1 MRRSQPILT
10 LTMNPAV
17 DVSSTVAA
25 MEPYQKLRCTD
36 VWHHPGGGGINV
48 SRVIK
53 RLGSETIAI
62 FPAGGPMGA
71 LFQRL
76 LTDEAVRHL
85 SIPIEGDTREDF
97 SVSESATGKQ
107 FRFIL
112 PGPVLSSAEIAACLN
127 AVAARLRPSSFIVA
141 SGSLPPGAPPDFY
154 AQLARVAANA
164 SAKLVLDS
172 SGTALREAVDHGG
185 LFLIKPSQSELTEL
199 TGKPVI
205 GRDACI
211 EAARKL
217 IALRRIEFV
226 CVSLGAE
233 GALLVG
239 QGCTLF
245 ARAPQVEVKTTIGA
259 GDSLLATLVWAFAH
273 HAPPADALKLAVAA
287 GTASLLSPGTGLCAL
302 PDIQRLKM
310 RIHVDVLEH
319 AA

>member
-1 MRRSQPILT
+1 MRQPSPILT

-17 DVSSTVAA
+17 DVSSMVAT

-53 RLGSETIAI
+53 RLGSETIAV

-71 LFQRL
+71 LFKRL
-76 LTDEAVRHL
+76 LTDEGVRHL

-97 SVSESATGKQ
+97 SVSVSATGEQ

-112 PGPVLSSAEIAACLN
+112 PGPHLSASEMAACLN
-127 AVAARLRPSSFIVA
+127 TVAARLRPSSFLVA
-141 SGSLPPGAPPDFY
+141 SGSLPPGVMTDFY
-154 AQLARVAANA
+154 GRVARIATNA
-164 SAKLVLDS
+164 SAKFVLDS
-172 SGTALREAVDHGG
+172 SGAALREAVERGG
-185 LFLIKPSQSELTEL
+185 LFLSKPSQSELAEL
-199 TGKPVI
+199 AGTPVN

-211 EAARKL
+211 EAARDL
-217 IALRRIEFV
+217 VSSRRIEFV

-259 GDSLLATLVWAFAH
+259 GDSLLAALVWAFAH
-273 HAPPADALKLAVAA
+273 HSTPAEALKFAVAA
-287 GTASLLSPGTGLCAL
+287 GTAALLSPGTGLCSLA
-302 PDIQRLKM
+302 DIQRLKM
-310 RIHVDVLEH
+310 QTHVDLLER